1 MIMTLSWDLSKST
14 VDTISFLGPDPLPA
28 SVRCCSRRQAMASV
42 IQLVETDA
50 QIPGAGSVSIRG
62 ADEARNTFA
71 LKKTSRAA
79 RILSP
84 QSIWDENSLLQILRD
99 DGIKDMHAWNIWKYL
114 IRTPNIDISQV
125 RLEVR
130 NSDLMSCAHAPM
142 PKLQATPIA
151 FRISPGFLDVFQTC
165 FEGSLCHSRRA
176 W

>member
-1 MIMTLSWDLSKST
+1 
-14 VDTISFLGPDPLPA
+14 
-28 SVRCCSRRQAMASV
+28 MASV

-125 RLEVR
+125 RLEVC
-130 NSDLMSCAHAPM
+130 NSLALCGSVLMRQCQTASHAYFVQDIPGIPRRIPDLLRGKFVPLTSRLVKSGTSQDGQTSKLLIELQVSLPCKRPGAH
-142 PKLQATPIA
+142 
-151 FRISPGFLDVFQTC
+151 C
-165 FEGSLCHSRRA
+165 
-176 W
+176 